1 MTSDRKKKTG
11 VKKLSGTFLDKVR
24 GSAVY
29 RYRLKQDM
37 IPEENAKNLK
47 RKSVKAYLL
56 LESLISI
63 ALLAFLVSF
72 IVSSLVQVRQKDTEE
87 NQKIEALNVAQ
98 MAIESHL
105 TELSINGSDI
115 KIKENQ
121 NLLIISNHGKEIMRL
136 ELQS

>member
-1 MTSDRKKKTG
+1 M
-11 VKKLSGTFLDKVR
+11 
-24 GSAVY
+24 
-29 RYRLKQDM
+29 
-37 IPEENAKNLK
+37 ENLK

-72 IVSSLVQVRQKDTEE
+72 ILSSLVQVRQKDTEE

-105 TELSINGSDI
+105 TELLINGSDI

>member
-1 MTSDRKKKTG
+1 M
-11 VKKLSGTFLDKVR
+11 
-24 GSAVY
+24 
-29 RYRLKQDM
+29 
-37 IPEENAKNLK
+37 ENLK
-47 RKSVKAYLL
+47 RRSVKAYLL

-72 IVSSLVQVRQKDTEE
+72 IVSSLVQVRQKDMEE
-87 NQKIEALNVAQ
+87 NQKIEALNVTQ

-115 KIKENQ
+115 KINENQ
-121 NLLIISNHGKEIMRL
+121 NLLIISNHGKEILRL

>member
-1 MTSDRKKKTG
+1 M
-11 VKKLSGTFLDKVR
+11 
-24 GSAVY
+24 
-29 RYRLKQDM
+29 
-37 IPEENAKNLK
+37 ENLK

-72 IVSSLVQVRQKDTEE
+72 IVSSLVQVRKKDTEE

-98 MAIESHL
+98 MAIERHL

-121 NLLIISNHGKEIMRL
+121 NLLIISNHGKEILRL

>member
-1 MTSDRKKKTG
+1 M
-11 VKKLSGTFLDKVR
+11 
-24 GSAVY
+24 
-29 RYRLKQDM
+29 
-37 IPEENAKNLK
+37 ENLK

-105 TELSINGSDI
+105 T
-115 KIKENQ
+115 
-121 NLLIISNHGKEIMRL
+121 
-136 ELQS
+136 

>member
-1 MTSDRKKKTG
+1 M
-11 VKKLSGTFLDKVR
+11 
-24 GSAVY
+24 
-29 RYRLKQDM
+29 
-37 IPEENAKNLK
+37 ENLK

-105 TELSINGSDI
+105 KELSINGSDI

-121 NLLIISNHGKEIMRL
+121 NFLIISNHGKEIMQL

>member
-1 MTSDRKKKTG
+1 M
-11 VKKLSGTFLDKVR
+11 
-24 GSAVY
+24 
-29 RYRLKQDM
+29 
-37 IPEENAKNLK
+37 ENLK

-98 MAIESHL
+98 MAIEV
-105 TELSINGSDI
+105 I
-115 KIKENQ
+115 
-121 NLLIISNHGKEIMRL
+121 
-136 ELQS
+136 

>member
-1 MTSDRKKKTG
+1 M
-11 VKKLSGTFLDKVR
+11 
-24 GSAVY
+24 
-29 RYRLKQDM
+29 
-37 IPEENAKNLK
+37 ENLK

-105 TELSINGSDI
+105 TELLINGSDI
-115 KIKENQ
+115 KIKESQ

>member
-1 MTSDRKKKTG
+1 M
-11 VKKLSGTFLDKVR
+11 
-24 GSAVY
+24 
-29 RYRLKQDM
+29 
-37 IPEENAKNLK
+37 ENLK

-115 KIKENQ
+115 KIKEIINKTRRDSSKVNALVIKISFFIFVLIIVIIVSRNLFLSNHPSAEQ
-121 NLLIISNHGKEIMRL
+121 FWQTRLLIIMI
-136 ELQS
+136 

>member
-1 MTSDRKKKTG
+1 M
-11 VKKLSGTFLDKVR
+11 
-24 GSAVY
+24 
-29 RYRLKQDM
+29 
-37 IPEENAKNLK
+37 ENLK

-72 IVSSLVQVRQKDTEE
+72 IVSSLVQARQKNTDE

-98 MAIESHL
+98 MVIESHL

-115 KIKENQ
+115 KINEKS
-121 NLLIISNHGKEIMRL
+121 NLLIISNHGKEILRL
-136 ELQS
+136 EPQS

>member
-1 MTSDRKKKTG
+1 M
-11 VKKLSGTFLDKVR
+11 
-24 GSAVY
+24 
-29 RYRLKQDM
+29 
-37 IPEENAKNLK
+37 ENLK

-98 MAIESHL
+98 MAIENHL

-121 NLLIISNHGKEIMRL
+121 NLLIISNHGKEIMQL

>member
-1 MTSDRKKKTG
+1 M
-11 VKKLSGTFLDKVR
+11 
-24 GSAVY
+24 
-29 RYRLKQDM
+29 
-37 IPEENAKNLK
+37 ENLK

-72 IVSSLVQVRQKDTEE
+72 IVSSLAQARQKNTEE

-98 MAIESHL
+98 IAIE

-115 KIKENQ
+115 KINENS
-121 NLLIISNHGKEIMRL
+121 NLLIISNHGKEILRL
-136 ELQS
+136 EPQS

>member
-1 MTSDRKKKTG
+1 M
-11 VKKLSGTFLDKVR
+11 
-24 GSAVY
+24 
-29 RYRLKQDM
+29 
-37 IPEENAKNLK
+37 ENLK

-105 TELSINGSDI
+105 TEL
-115 KIKENQ
+115 
-121 NLLIISNHGKEIMRL
+121 
-136 ELQS
+136 

>member
-1 MTSDRKKKTG
+1 M
-11 VKKLSGTFLDKVR
+11 
-24 GSAVY
+24 
-29 RYRLKQDM
+29 
-37 IPEENAKNLK
+37 ENLK

-98 MAIESHL
+98 MAIESNL

>member
-1 MTSDRKKKTG
+1 M
-11 VKKLSGTFLDKVR
+11 
-24 GSAVY
+24 
-29 RYRLKQDM
+29 
-37 IPEENAKNLK
+37 ENLK

-98 MAIESHL
+98 MAIESH
-105 TELSINGSDI
+105 
-115 KIKENQ
+115 
-121 NLLIISNHGKEIMRL
+121 
-136 ELQS
+136 

>member
-1 MTSDRKKKTG
+1 M
-11 VKKLSGTFLDKVR
+11 
-24 GSAVY
+24 
-29 RYRLKQDM
+29 
-37 IPEENAKNLK
+37 ENLK

-105 TELSINGSDI
+105 TELPINGSDI

-121 NLLIISNHGKEIMRL
+121 NLLIISNHGKEIMQL